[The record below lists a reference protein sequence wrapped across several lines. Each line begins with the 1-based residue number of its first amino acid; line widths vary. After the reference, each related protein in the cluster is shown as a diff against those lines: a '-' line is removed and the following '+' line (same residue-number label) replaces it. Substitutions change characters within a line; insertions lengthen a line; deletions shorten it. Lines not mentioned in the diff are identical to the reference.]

1 MDQSIFTVSQAVK
14 LVEAESHVLRF
25 WEEELH
31 LKIARNE
38 RGHRI
43 YTEDDIMTFLSIKE
57 WKKQG
62 YRLKDMEKLIEE
74 AKADEEAE
82 NGNMISVQGKARE
95 EERRDTAK
103 ADQGKTSTKS
113 ISITSIN
120 KPVKTNMDAGKEK
133 TGRENPGTD
142 KATAEKTIVEKK
154 KTQPFRAGKKRNLNK
169 ANVAK
174 QEIGSGKKQPEKTD
188 AEPEKYNQ
196 FRKIMNRVI
205 EETIAE
211 NHSLEGRYKKV
222 DATIRHHQRFRKLV
236 AASKDE

>member
-1 MDQSIFTVSQAVK
+1 MDQNIFTVSQAVK

-62 YRLKDMEKLIEE
+62 YHLKDMEKLIEE
-74 AKADEEAE
+74 AKADEEVKS
-82 NGNMISVQGKARE
+82 GNMISGQGKVRE
-95 EERRDTAK
+95 EERRDIAK
-103 ADQGKTSTKS
+103 ADQGKTGTR
-113 ISITSIN
+113 SITSIN
-120 KPVKTNMDAGKEK
+120 KPVKANMDAGKAK
-133 TGRENPGTD
+133 TGKENPGTD
-142 KATAEKTIVEKK
+142 RAAVEKTIIEKQ
-154 KTQPFRAGKKRNLNK
+154 KTEPLRASKKRNINK
-169 ANVAK
+169 ANAAK
-174 QEIGSGKKQPEKTD
+174 QETGSGKKQPAKTD
-188 AEPEKYNQ
+188 AESEKYNQ